1 MMITLAGAPCSGK
14 STVAK
19 TFALKYNF
27 ENISTGKLIRK
38 MAEDMGLDIIQMQT
52 VLNNDKS
59 IDAKIEDMQK
69 EMGKSRINDN
79 LLLDSRLGWYCVP
92 ESFKVYVTI
101 PEMEMARRF
110 LQDNERENDQKVE
123 TVEEALELT
132 HEGKTLNDLIIEKT
146 ATIGEKISFRRFSLL
161 TKNDNEVFGNY
172 AHMGG
177 KIVTLVK
184 LEGNNAELAK
194 DIAMHIAAMRP
205 LYLDKTNVPS
215 EVVDKEKEILT
226 EQAKT
231 EGLKEDKIA
240 MVVNGRINKF
250 YEEVCLNDQNFI
262 KENKMKV
269 STYVKN
275 NGSNILEFVRYEV
288 GEGMEKKN
296 ENFADEVMKQING

>member
-1 MMITLAGAPCSGK
+1 MI
-14 STVAK
+14 AK
-19 TFALKYNF
+19 A
-27 ENISTGKLIRK
+27 I
-38 MAEDMGLDIIQMQT
+38 
-52 VLNNDKS
+52 LNSNVK
-59 IDAKIEDMQK
+59 
-69 EMGKSRINDN
+69 
-79 LLLDSRLGWYCVP
+79 
-92 ESFKVYVTI
+92 
-101 PEMEMARRF
+101 
-110 LQDNERENDQKVE
+110 
-123 TVEEALELT
+123 TVEEAMKLEV
-132 HEGKTLNDLIIEKT
+132 EGNTIENIIVNKT
-146 ATIGEKISFRRFSLL
+146 ATIGEKLSFRRFEIV
-161 TKNDNEVFGNY
+161 TKEDSQVFGAY
-172 AHMGG
+172 SHMGG

-296 ENFADEVMKQING
+296 EYFADEVMKQIIG